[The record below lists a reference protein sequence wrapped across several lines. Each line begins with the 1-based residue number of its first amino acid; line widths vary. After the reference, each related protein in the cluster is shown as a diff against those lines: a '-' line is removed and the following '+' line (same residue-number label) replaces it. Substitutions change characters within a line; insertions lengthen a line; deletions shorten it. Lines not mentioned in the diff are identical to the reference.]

1 MQSDIPCNLSIG
13 QMMTPLGDFILVWD
27 AEGEVVASD
36 YGDHQARLHQLLQ
49 RRLGQCKLAVAE
61 VPPVL
66 ATAIDAYFAGDLAAL
81 NRMPVRLNGTAFQN
95 RAWAALRQ
103 IPPGARA
110 SYAEQA
116 ALLGNPK
123 AARAIGSAN
132 RNNPCN
138 LVIPCHRL
146 VGSDGALTG
155 YAGGL
160 ERKRWLLNHEHR
172 FSVGGSVGL

>member
-1 MQSDIPCNLSIG
+1 MKHSSLCDLGIG
-13 QMMTPLGDFILVWD
+13 QIMTPLGAFILVWD
-27 AEGEVVASD
+27 AAGEVVASD
-36 YGDHQARLHQLLQ
+36 YGGHEERLHHLLL
-49 RRLGQCKLAVAE
+49 RRLGRCNLIAAE
-61 VPPVL
+61 VPSAL
-66 ATAIDAYFAGDLAAL
+66 AAAIDAYFTGDLPAL
-81 NRMPVRLNGTAFQN
+81 DKVPVRLNGSAFQN

-123 AARAIGSAN
+123 AARAIGNAN

-138 LVIPCHRL
+138 LIIPCHRL

-160 ERKRWLLNHEHR
+160 ERKRWLLEHEQR
-172 FSVGGSVGL
+172 FSDGGPTGS